1 MLHHIGNLPQKLAQH
16 NHTIYDYVD
25 CPPVS
30 YPELADEMWCHRYY
44 LRNLC
49 NTERFG
55 DWNIV
60 DHVPFLQAR
69 LSDRQSSWWTCLLPT
84 HLVSCAACASCAI
97 LSCLAARALWI
108 ILPVFPPFSHHL
120 LSVYIYVNSKGVV
133 PIHLQGSLQAAA
145 HFENLEVLP
154 NLLATGGVKYYR
166 ILLCSRELFVT
177 YIQR

>member
-1 MLHHIGNLPQKLAQH
+1 MQMLHHIGNLPQKLGQR

-55 DWNIV
+55 AWTIV

-69 LSDRQSSWWTCLLPT
+69 LSPPVSHVPGHSMSFGAQRYTFCLTMAALQHPRRDRGSNMQLP
-84 HLVSCAACASCAI
+84 ASM
-97 LSCLAARALWI
+97 
-108 ILPVFPPFSHHL
+108 P
-120 LSVYIYVNSKGVV
+120 K
-133 PIHLQGSLQAAA
+133 
-145 HFENLEVLP
+145 
-154 NLLATGGVKYYR
+154 
-166 ILLCSRELFVT
+166 
-177 YIQR
+177 